1 MSIPKATYQSVE
13 ALTRWASKVPDFT
26 VTSTAPA
33 NAATGVPVNQ
43 TISISF
49 PIAIDSTTA
58 NSTNIT
64 MSPSVGRTTSLHTN
78 GSTVIVDPTGNLA
91 NNTLHTVTVTTA
103 VRGLFGD
110 AKVPFPTPFVFSFT
124 TAP

>member
-1 MSIPKATYQSVE
+1 MSTASYKEVE
-13 ALTRWASKVPDFT
+13 ALTRWASRVPDFT
-26 VTSTAPA
+26 VTSTVPTHG
-33 NAATGVPVNQ
+33 ATNVPVNQ
-43 TISISF
+43 TINIVF

-64 MSPSVGRTTSLHTN
+64 MSPSVGRTTTLHSN
-78 GSTVIVDPTGNLA
+78 GSTVIIDPTSNLA
-91 NNTLHTVTVTTA
+91 NNTLHSITVTTG

-110 AKVPFPTPFVFSFT
+110 AKVPFPAPFVFSFT